1 MPYKDPAKARARDRQ
16 CYRRLTEERIALGL
30 CPKCGQASPTPN
42 HSLCQR
48 CGEKRRKAERA
59 RYAAGKT
66 AGKLY
71 GGCDAERC
79 RRIARDRSR
88 RRDQARKAAGLCTR
102 CGRHPPVE
110 GGTVCEP
117 CREARR
123 ESEREQYAEWR
134 AAGECGRC
142 GAPVPDGGSR
152 CERCARCEAKRSR
165 KNAKNAQNRQRYA
178 RRRARRLCTDCGEL
192 SRGAS
197 RCPACARVSVSPAG
211 RRPYVWPASRRLL
224 STPPGEP
231 QRRDPDRQAGH
242 RCTDRD
248 RRRAEQSREDR
259 RRHRDGPQTDPRCPG
274 DDRPHDAT
282 TISDGPAIS
291 IIGSQN
297 RRRLRNPRPSMPH
310 RTA

>member
-211 RRPYVWPASRRLL
+211 RRHTYGRPAAVCFQ
-224 STPPGEP
+224 P
-231 QRRDPDRQAGH
+231 
-242 RCTDRD
+242 
-248 RRRAEQSREDR
+248 RRASHSAAIQTGRPGTAAQTVIAG
-259 RRHRDGPQTDPRCPG
+259 GPSSPARTDAATVTAPRPI
-274 DDRPHDAT
+274 PVAQAT
-282 TISDGPAIS
+282 TGRTTPRRSATAPPSAS
-291 IIGSQN
+291 SAARIG
-297 RRRLRNPRPSMPH
+297 
-310 RTA
+310 AA